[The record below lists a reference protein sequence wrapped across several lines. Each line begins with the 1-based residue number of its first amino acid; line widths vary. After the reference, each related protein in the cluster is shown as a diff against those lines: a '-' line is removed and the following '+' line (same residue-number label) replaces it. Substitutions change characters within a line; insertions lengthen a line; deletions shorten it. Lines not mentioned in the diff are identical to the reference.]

1 MSEESRG
8 KSGRGRDRERERE
21 SKRADWERSFV
32 PRHKVASMPTSGMVP
47 GLRPTSSNPHSMHHA
62 GANAMTR
69 PRQWLPLD
77 AKCRRVSYIRAQEM
91 GKQVPGTPRRG
102 EARPAQRGATWS
114 GGMLHLHVYGWG
126 EWMNG

>member
-1 MSEESRG
+1 MRNLGGNRG
-8 KSGRGRDRERERE
+8 EDGRERERE